1 MYSIIKSEKGVVM
14 KNSENRQGYNLGNSH
29 RKEAEQIMA
38 NIVGM
43 DIGYGNL
50 KVAFG
55 VDTGQPLTEI
65 YPATAIPAE
74 LVASSLFGADQEDE
88 NGLRVLVEEAAWV
101 AGVPAAAVQRYAPR
115 QLHEGYVGSPAWKA
129 LAHAGLLLSGFS
141 EIDVLVVGLPV
152 HHFEEPSRRKQLEA
166 LLQGTHRVSP
176 RRQVVVHAVRVVP
189 QPVGAYIDAISG
201 PWNTEAEQERLSEET
216 CLVIDPGFFSLD
228 WTLIRA
234 GGRYAA
240 LASGSSLFAVSKVI
254 EEARRLIQQDY
265 GASPTV
271 AQLEQ
276 CLQENKPTV
285 HVYRQ
290 AVSLAEYYAKGATS
304 VAREAFSEMRAML
317 RQVDEPVNYLILA
330 GGGAL
335 LYQDS
340 VAELYPNSTLLC
352 APKPEICNV
361 LGFWQLGAQG
371 AS

>member
-1 MYSIIKSEKGVVM
+1 
-14 KNSENRQGYNLGNSH
+14 
-29 RKEAEQIMA
+29 MA

-55 VDTGQPLTEI
+55 VDTGQPQTEI

-74 LVASSLFGADQEDE
+74 LVASSLFGGDQEDE
-88 NGLRVLVEEAAWV
+88 NGIRVLVDEAAWV

-129 LAHAGLLLSGFS
+129 LAHAGLLLSGFT

-152 HHFEEPSRRKQLEA
+152 HHFDDQARRKHLEA

-176 RRQVVVHAVRVVP
+176 RRQLVVHTVRVVP
-189 QPVGAYIDAISG
+189 QPVGAYIDALNG
-201 PWNTEAEQERLSEET
+201 PWNAEAEQERLSEET

-234 GGRYAA
+234 GGRYAP

-254 EEARRLIQQDY
+254 EEARRRIQHDH
-265 GASPTV
+265 GAAPTV

-276 CLQENKPTV
+276 CLQEHRPAV
-285 HVYRQ
+285 RVYRQ
-290 AVSLAEYYAKGATS
+290 DVPLADYYAKSATN
-304 VAREAFSEMRAML
+304 VAKEAFSEMRAML
-317 RQVDEPVNYLILA
+317 RQVDEPINYLILA

-335 LYQDS
+335 LYRDS

-352 APKPEICNV
+352 GPNPEICNV

-371 AS
+371 TS

>member
-1 MYSIIKSEKGVVM
+1 
-14 KNSENRQGYNLGNSH
+14 
-29 RKEAEQIMA
+29 MA

-55 VDTGQPLTEI
+55 EDTGQPQTEI

-88 NGLRVLVEEAAWV
+88 NGIRVMVDDAAWV
-101 AGVPAAAVQRYAPR
+101 AGVPAAAVQRFAPR
-115 QLHEGYVGSPAWKA
+115 QLHEGYVGSSSWKA
-129 LAHAGLLLSGFS
+129 LAHAGLLLSGYA

-152 HHFEEPSRRKQLEA
+152 HHFEEPARRKQLEA
-166 LLQGTHRVSP
+166 LLKGTHSVSN
-176 RRQVVVHAVRVVP
+176 RRQVLVHQVRVVP
-189 QPVGAYIDAISG
+189 QPVGAYIDALNG
-201 PWNTEAEQERLSEET
+201 PWNAEDEQERLSEET
-216 CLVIDPGFFSLD
+216 SLVIDPGFFSLD

-254 EEARRLIQQDY
+254 DEARRYIQQDY

-276 CLQENKPTV
+276 CLQEEQSTV

-290 AVSLAEYYAKGATS
+290 AVSLPEYFAKGATR
-304 VAREAFSEMRAML
+304 VAKEAFSEMRTML
-317 RQVDEPVNYLILA
+317 RQVEEPVNYLILA

-335 LYQDS
+335 LYQDA
-340 VAELYPNSTLLC
+340 VAELYPNSTILC